1 MTSDDDGNIWFVEQR
16 GQKLGVVSISSVPG
30 QARTITGEVSQSGFN
45 YAEIV
50 SPLIAGGIVVSS
62 LFFVKSVND
71 KRRIDKMLS

>member
-1 MTSDDDGNIWFVEQR
+1 MCIRDR
-16 GQKLGVVSISSVPG
+16 
-30 QARTITGEVSQSGFN
+30 ARTVTDAGGGPIFN

>member
-1 MTSDDDGNIWFVEQR
+1 M
-16 GQKLGVVSISSVPG
+16 VSISSIPG
-30 QARTITGEVSQSGFN
+30 QARTITDGVSQSSFN

-71 KRRIDKMLS
+71 KRRIDKMLAD